1 MPFDKLQ
8 WADEKAEH
16 MHYIGEAVGLWKN
29 SNKKY
34 ERIQGILLD
43 VKYLMQIAEKRSESD
58 IMALAEFIEEHC
70 S

>member
-1 MPFDKLQ
+1 MNIVSLFSGIGGLDKGFINQGFNVIWANDFDK
-8 WADEKAEH
+8 
-16 MHYIGEAVGLWKN
+16 Y
-29 SNKKY
+29 
-34 ERIQGILLD
+34 D